1 MRKINILGRDVE
13 IQTKD
18 LGKETDGEF
27 DRELYIISINQNLSG
42 DELIETVLHES
53 LHCLFDRLNL
63 NQVVNEDVEEIIVSN
78 IAQFFTETFNF
89 DEILSH
95 SDRLS
100 LIHK

>member
-13 IQTKD
+13 IQTKELD
-18 LGKETDGEF
+18 KDTDGEF
-27 DRELYIISINQNLSG
+27 DRETYIISINNDLEG
-42 DELIETVLHES
+42 DELIETVIHEC

-63 NQVVNEDVEEIIVSN
+63 NQVVEEQVEEIIVSN

-95 SDRLS
+95 TDRLS
-100 LIHK
+100 QSHK